1 MPFIGRPPPL
11 VIRKQRMLWIPV
23 MSTLGASGSIR
34 WILTISQHMTDG
46 LQEYGLQSLPDASTL
61 SKVGIGA
68 FEDEALQ
75 FRQRSKM
82 EWLKP
87 GLDGWSMMRIYA
99 RRYAADPA
107 AEDPRHTQLERW
119 IYLTQFT
126 QALGLR
132 EALERHRTSDG
143 RYAGSLYWQ
152 LSDVWPTV
160 SWSTVDY
167 FGRWKLAHHAVKQ
180 ANKPRCVQWAHE
192 RSTESFVAFNDTP
205 EAIERTT
212 LEVALL
218 NIEGDTLQAENFTVD
233 VAAFSHYVLELG
245 EALLTSKGILRWMWS
260 DGAGTIFDEGTHLH
274 NKPAEID
281 WPDATIETAWTGDSL
296 VLTSDHV
303 ALGVRLQLE
312 GVQFSENGFMLFPNE
327 PKTVRFRT
335 IHSQNVMRDALSVE
349 HFSQYQ

>member
-1 MPFIGRPPPL
+1 
-11 VIRKQRMLWIPV
+11 
-23 MSTLGASGSIR
+23 
-34 WILTISQHMTDG
+34 MTDG
-46 LQEYGLQSLPDASTL
+46 LQVSTDCKAYDAWTL

-87 GLDGWSMMRIYA
+87 GLDGWGMMRIYA

-107 AEDPRHTQLERW
+107 AEDPRHTPLERW

-167 FGRWKLAHHAVKQ
+167 YGRWKLAHHAVQ
-180 ANKPRCVQWAHE
+180 QTNKPRCVQRAHE
-192 RSTESFVAFNDTP
+192 RSTETLFAFNDAP
-205 EAIERTT
+205 EA
-212 LEVALL
+212 LESTVLQVALL
-218 NIEGDTLQAENFTVD
+218 TIAGDTLHAENFPVD
-233 VAAFSHYVLELG
+233 VAPFP
-245 EALLTSKGILRWMWS
+245 TRWWS
-260 DGAGTIFDEGTHLH
+260 LAKPSTRQKASCAGRGAMT
-274 NKPAEID
+274 
-281 WPDATIETAWTGDSL
+281 
-296 VLTSDHV
+296 
-303 ALGVRLQLE
+303 R
-312 GVQFSENGFMLFPNE
+312 E
-327 PKTVRFRT
+327 PISTQART
-335 IHSQNVMRDALSVE
+335 YTPSPPR
-349 HFSQYQ
+349 